1 MNIRSSVVAVA
12 LMATVG
18 LSGCDL
24 DVENPNAPDV
34 NRALS
39 DPGGLEALLSGGF
52 QTWATTRGDY
62 YSALPLTAMADN
74 YSASWNNAAIRFYSS
89 VNECAPIRCGWTNSA
104 TADETAGGPAVE
116 SAWYGYYT
124 VLSAANDVL
133 AAIGRGICFDGNFTA
148 DDCAA
153 DNTLTSRNTA
163 IAKMLQGMA
172 LGGISQLY
180 DQGFI
185 VDETTDLT
193 AVLTAPFNTAA
204 EIRDAALTKLDEAH
218 AEAALHTWSTPTGWM
233 GVGAGRAY
241 TSSQIQRLIRT
252 MQAELIAM
260 FPRDD
265 AEVAGTD
272 WARVATLASAGI
284 STGTPFEFEY
294 FIDAANVCGIDC
306 VKTWGNAIL
315 TMRVDNRVA
324 SKITNHVA
332 PWPEPAG
339 NPCPLGPGVYGV
351 DRRVGDGSYGPE
363 DDFNG
368 AATFGATAN
377 AGTDFACSGAAIFS
391 PARGQYHQ
399 SNLQHV
405 RYQHLTYEGEG
416 LPGEN
421 GEGQDPYFTRWMN
434 ELLWAEGLLR
444 SGGSAAAVAAHINTS
459 RVGRGGLPAL
469 TGAEAAGSPTAPA
482 VGTLYHALYYEQ
494 DIEFMGQ
501 GATPYF
507 NVRRRAPSCAN
518 PCAVAGVTVEGLIN
532 GTPRN
537 MPVPDQELQI
547 LLRANYTFGG
557 LGPAKLGTGNPN
569 PTVRERWLATRNK
582 GFALPLSKQ

>member
-1 MNIRSSVVAVA
+1 MKMRSSLVAVA
-12 LMATVG
+12 LMACVG
-18 LSGCDL
+18 VSGCDL

-74 YSASWNNAAIRFYSS
+74 YTASWNNAAIRFYTSI
-89 VNECAPIRCGWTNSA
+89 NECAPIRCGWTNSA

-124 VLSAANDVL
+124 VLSGANDVL
-133 AAIGRGICFDGNFTA
+133 AAIDRGVCFDGNFTA
-148 DDCAA
+148 DDCAT
-153 DNTLTSRNTA
+153 DNTLTSRNKA

-172 LGGISQLY
+172 LGGIALLY

-185 VDETTDLT
+185 VDETTDLK
-193 AVLTAPFNTAA
+193 AILTAPFNTAT
-204 EIRDAALTKLDEAH
+204 EIRDAALTKFDEAY
-218 AEAALHTWSTPTGWM
+218 AEAALHTWTTPTGWM
-233 GVGAGRAY
+233 GVGGGKSY
-241 TSSQIQRLIRT
+241 TRDQIQRLIRT

-272 WARVATLASAGI
+272 WARVANLASQGI
-284 STGTPFEFEY
+284 SSGTPFDFEY

-306 VKTWGNAIL
+306 VKTWGNSIL
-315 TMRVDNRVA
+315 TMRVDNRTA
-324 SKITNHVA
+324 AKLTNHVS
-332 PWPEPAG
+332 PWPEPGG
-339 NPCPLGPGVYGV
+339 NPCPLGAGVYGV
-351 DRRVGDGSYGPE
+351 DLRVGDGTYGPE
-363 DDFNG
+363 DDYNG
-368 AATFGATAN
+368 AATFMETAN
-377 AGTDFACSGAAIFS
+377 AGTDFACSGVAIF
-391 PARGQYHQ
+391 PAARGQYHQ
-399 SNLQHV
+399 SNLQHI
-405 RYQHLTYEGEG
+405 RYQYLAYEGEG

-421 GEGQDPYFTRWMN
+421 GEGIDPYYTRWMN
-434 ELLWAEGLLR
+434 DLLWAEGLIR
-444 SGGSAAAVAAHINTS
+444 SGGSAATAATRINQS
-459 RVGRGGLPAL
+459 RNGRGGLPNL
-469 TGAEAAGSPTAPA
+469 TGATAVGSPTNPA

-507 NVRRRAPSCAN
+507 NMRRRAPSCAN
-518 PCAVAGVTVEGLIN
+518 PCTGVEGLIN
-532 GTPRN
+532 GTPRH

-557 LGPAKLGTGNPN
+557 LGPAKLVSGSPN

-582 GFALPLSKQ
+582 GFALPLFRQ

>member
-1 MNIRSSVVAVA
+1 MSIRSSLVAVA

-18 LSGCDL
+18 LSACDL

-34 NRALS
+34 SRALS
-39 DPGGLEALLSGGF
+39 DPGGLEALLSGAF

-62 YSALPLTAMADN
+62 FSALPMTTMADS
-74 YSASWNNAAIRFYSS
+74 YSGSWNNAAIRFYSS
-89 VNECAPIRCGWTNSA
+89 ITECAPIRCGWTNSA
-104 TADETAGGPAVE
+104 TADETAGGLAPEAG
-116 SAWYGYYT
+116 WYGYYT
-124 VLSAANDVL
+124 VLSAASDVL
-133 AAIGRGICFDGNFTA
+133 AAIDRGICFDGNFTA
-148 DDCAA
+148 EDCAT

-172 LGGISQLY
+172 LGGIALLY

-185 VDETTDLT
+185 VDEETDLK
-193 AVLTAPFNTAA
+193 AILTAPFDNATA
-204 EIRDAALTKLDEAH
+204 IRDAALEKLEEAH
-218 AEAALHTWSTPTGWM
+218 AEAALHSWSTPASWM
-233 GVGAGRAY
+233 GGAAGRVY
-241 TSSQIQRLIRT
+241 TSNQIQRLIRT

-272 WARVATLASAGI
+272 WSRVATLAAEGI
-284 STGTPFEFEY
+284 SSGTPFDFEY
-294 FIDAANVCGIDC
+294 FIDASNVCGIDC
-306 VKTWGNAIL
+306 VKTWGNSIL
-315 TMRVDNRVA
+315 TLRVDNRVA
-324 SKITNHVA
+324 SKLTNHVS

-363 DDFNG
+363 DDYNG
-368 AATFGATAN
+368 AATFAATAN
-377 AGTDFACSGAAIFS
+377 AGTDYACSGVAIF
-391 PARGQYHQ
+391 PAARGQYHQ

-405 RYQHLTYEGEG
+405 RYQYLAYEGEG

-421 GEGQDPYFTRWMN
+421 GEGQDPYYTRWMN
-434 ELLWAEGLLR
+434 DLLWAEGLLR
-444 SGGSAAAVAAHINTS
+444 SGGSTVVAAQRINQS
-459 RVGRGGLPAL
+459 RVGRGGLSTL
-469 TGAEAAGSPTAPA
+469 TGAEPLGSPTNPA

-501 GATPYF
+501 GATSFF
-507 NVRRRAPSCAN
+507 NMRRRAPSCAN
-518 PCAVAGVTVEGLIN
+518 PCTGVEGLIN
-532 GTPRN
+532 GTPRH

-557 LGPAKLGTGNPN
+557 AGAAKLVADNSR
-569 PTVRERWLATRNK
+569 PTVRDRWMNVRGKNGL
-582 GFALPLSKQ
+582 GLPAKKQ